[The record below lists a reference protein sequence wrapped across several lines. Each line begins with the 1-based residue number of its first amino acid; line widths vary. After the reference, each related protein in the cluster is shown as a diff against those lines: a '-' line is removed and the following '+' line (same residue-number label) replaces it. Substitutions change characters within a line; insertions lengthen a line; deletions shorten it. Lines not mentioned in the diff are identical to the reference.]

1 MGRETLKPCPF
12 CGAALKPFIS
22 THEVTTADGRKIG
35 EIKHGYWA
43 HPDDSKCPLGFGF
56 SLALEEADSW
66 NHRKED
72 SLRWRNTAEEPPKEE
87 DGDCCGRVLIAH
99 AGAHCAVATS
109 LQYARENPEAVRV
122 WMPLPK
128 LPWEEKQ

>member
-43 HPDDSKCPLGFGF
+43 HPDDSKCPLGFGL

-72 SLRWRNTAEEPPKEE
+72 SLRWRKTEEEPPVEKT
-87 DGDCCGRVLIAH
+87 G
-99 AGAHCAVATS
+99 TS
-109 LQYARENPEAVRV
+109 MVMFLF
-122 WMPLPK
+122 WMPALK
-128 LPWEEKQ
+128 DLLQTRDGFM